1 MPVKRRGKGGKPNR
15 YNPDACLG
23 WAVRSGKDS
32 MVEKFVRGSE
42 QSIML
47 DLAQERAGL
56 ARAQT
61 ARVEREHA
69 VAMRRLVDVTEVGCE
84 WASLVTHA
92 DRTNLRVLKKAAWP
106 VRNKHPLRLVL
117 RGIWR
122 NTNGY

>member
-1 MPVKRRGKGGKPNR
+1 
-15 YNPDACLG
+15 
-23 WAVRSGKDS
+23 